1 MIQVEMTNQKT
12 YLIDYE
18 DLDDFCSTVMTILS
32 YSHGGGLLRV
42 SEHGQPENK
51 LYINAK
57 EIVAVRKVEN
67 TNNQRQIL
75 CEDR

>member
-18 DLDDFCSTVMTILS
+18 DLDDFCSTVKTILS
-32 YSHGGGLLRV
+32 SGGSLLRV
-42 SEHGQPENK
+42 SEYEKPEQE
-51 LYINAK
+51 LYINVTK
-57 EIVAVRKVEN
+57 IVAVRKVEN